1 MIRLR
6 IERFTIDEIIRP
18 HDDCVVWFEDGQPV
32 GRVIIEELPDA
43 IRAETGPYNG
53 ISNPFEDEP
62 TWVPVEV
69 IDEERKS

>member
-1 MIRLR
+1 MNGQVWYK
-6 IERFTIDEIIRP
+6 DGEI
-18 HDDCVVWFEDGQPV
+18 VGQ
-32 GRVIIEELPDA
+32 VIIEELPDA

-69 IDEERKS
+69 IE